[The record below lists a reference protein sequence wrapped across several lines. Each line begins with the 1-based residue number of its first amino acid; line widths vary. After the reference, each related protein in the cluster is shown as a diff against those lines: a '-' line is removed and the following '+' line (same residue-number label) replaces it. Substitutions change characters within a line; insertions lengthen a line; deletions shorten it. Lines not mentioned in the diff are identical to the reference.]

1 MPLDVTSDQD
11 FMSAH
16 PDEQAAYLKSI
27 DPEFAKAPPT
37 EQRMYLSHV
46 NRVAPAVSAPNLGG
60 MIKEEEGKASTAG
73 LPGGSPNI
81 QPATDT
87 MAKVAGAGIGAAGLA
102 VGVPA
107 AAGVAARHP
116 ILSSLAITEARRL
129 PYVGKYIPPYA
140 EFAPLLMGGKG
151 GKIPPAETEAAKV
164 PQTVEEMQ
172 SWWRG
177 RGGTVA
183 GDRPI
188 ARAPR
193 PQPSVPEEGGS
204 INIPPPTPVQ
214 AKPQLNLPRGQYEAP
229 ASPIPPQKA
238 LGEGVLEGEY
248 MDEPTPP
255 PPTIRGNLPRGHY
268 AAPASPL
275 PPPKQLG
282 PGAPPPSSEWP
293 PAEPAP
299 RFKVPAPSASRNG
312 RADLLEDQGVQ
323 QDMKNYL
330 ENQGKQVYAREPIGK
345 SKGEMQ
351 ADFNEST
358 GKPSP
363 PVKRTKTP
371 GVKVSSSASKIP
383 AGPGPTE
390 DLTPLLQKSL
400 EMARKKKGQ

>member
-1 MPLDVTSDQD
+1 
-11 FMSAH
+11 MSAH

-188 ARAPR
+188 TRAPR
-193 PQPSVPEEGGS
+193 PQPSVPEEGGT
-204 INIPPPTPVQ
+204 INIPPPTPPAQ
-214 AKPQLNLPRGQYEAP
+214 TRGPLSLPHGQYEAT

-238 LGEGVLEGEY
+238 IGEGVLEGEY

-255 PPTIRGNLPRGHY
+255 PPTIRGNLPRGQY

-275 PPPKQLG
+275 PAPKQLG
-282 PGAPPPSSEWP
+282 PGAPPPRSEWP
-293 PAEPAP
+293 PAEPTP
-299 RFKVPAPSASRNG
+299 RFQIPRPSAKPTA
-312 RADLLEDQGVQ
+312 RADFLEDQGVKQ
-323 QDMKNYL
+323 GMDNYL
-330 ENQGKQVYAREPIGK
+330 EKQGKEVYAREPIGK
-345 SKGEMQ
+345 SKSEMQ
-351 ADFNEST
+351 ADFNEAA
-358 GKPSP
+358 GKPAP
-363 PVKRTKTP
+363 PVKLTKTP
-371 GVKVSSSASKIP
+371 GVKVSSPASKIP
-383 AGPGPTE
+383 GGSESTD
-390 DLTPLLQKSL
+390 DLTPILQKSL
-400 EMARKKKGQ
+400 DAARKAKKGAH